1 MKYEI
6 NGFEDVFKNKNSIH
20 LKKVARSQRE
30 ANLESWI
37 YGINSAYHYYMIG
50 AFASVYTGQQVYYEG
65 SSILQIYTYCSVSL
79 HFFLSS
85 FSFYTD
91 APERLFILVGVQ
103 HKQQCVCVCGG
114 GGGGGRQQN
123 IIQLASYIFLYRY
136 QLVSKNISLFLGQE
150 QGLVGTKFSKKYLS
164 K

>member
-65 SSILQIYTYCSVSL
+65 SSIL
-79 HFFLSS
+79 
-85 FSFYTD
+85 
-91 APERLFILVGVQ
+91 
-103 HKQQCVCVCGG
+103 
-114 GGGGGRQQN
+114 
-123 IIQLASYIFLYRY
+123 
-136 QLVSKNISLFLGQE
+136 
-150 QGLVGTKFSKKYLS
+150 
-164 K
+164 